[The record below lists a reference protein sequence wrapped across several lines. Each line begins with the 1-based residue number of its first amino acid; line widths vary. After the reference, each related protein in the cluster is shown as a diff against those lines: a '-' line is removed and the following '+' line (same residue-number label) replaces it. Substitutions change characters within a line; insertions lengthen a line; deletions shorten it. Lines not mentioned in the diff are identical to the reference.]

1 MNTKFHHYAIV
12 KHTVEYKGRPNRKA
26 LLAVCGLYQGL
37 FVVYIRAFLCFEN
50 VVYIRAFLWPIS
62 GVNGIW
68 HKKNRPPIGLL

>member
-37 FVVYIRAFLCFEN
+37 FMAYIRGEWDLA
-50 VVYIRAFLWPIS
+50 
-62 GVNGIW
+62 
-68 HKKNRPPIGLL
+68 

>member
-1 MNTKFHHYAIV
+1 MNTKFHHYAII

-37 FVVYIRAFLCFEN
+37 FVVYIRAFL
-50 VVYIRAFLWPIS
+50 WPIS

-68 HKKNRPPIGLL
+68 HKKTGPL